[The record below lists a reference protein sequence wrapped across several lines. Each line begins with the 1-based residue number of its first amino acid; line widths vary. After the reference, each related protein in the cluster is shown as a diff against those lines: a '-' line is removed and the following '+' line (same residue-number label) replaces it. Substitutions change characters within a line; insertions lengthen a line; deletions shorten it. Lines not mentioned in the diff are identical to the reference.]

1 MENYWTSNKSIN
13 GLRHFVL
20 VNETKEKGNISFL
33 MVSVLDSEINLKT
46 TYEELINSGNWHK
59 GWINLSKHQSITEEY
74 VNYKSIYKREGI
86 DEIFINED
94 SLFNIETIRLPEIE
108 ILLNYE
114 VKTGNPIVAVVMRAP
129 AKIKKGRKG

>member
-1 MENYWTSNKSIN
+1 MENYWTSNKPIN

-20 VNETKEKGNISFL
+20 VNETKEKGNIIVL

-46 TYEELINSGNWHK
+46 TYEELINSGNWRK

-74 VNYKSIYKREGI
+74 VNFKSINKGEGI

-94 SLFNIETIRLPEIE
+94 SLFNIS
-108 ILLNYE
+108 
-114 VKTGNPIVAVVMRAP
+114 
-129 AKIKKGRKG
+129 